1 MHNILSK
8 DMVAEW
14 GLGALPEIK
23 QVEMVDRI
31 GRLLYQAILVR
42 SLDILSEKEQE
53 EFDLLLDEDST
64 TPQDVLAFLASKIP
78 TFEQMRQEEVA
89 KLKEDLLVPVPTL
102 P

>member
-14 GLGALPEIK
+14 RLGALPEIK

-42 SLDILSEKEQE
+42 SLDILSEKEQT
-53 EFDLLLDEDST
+53 EFDLLLDEDTT
-64 TPQDVLAFLASKIP
+64 TPQEVLKFLAGKIP
-78 TFEQMRQEEVA
+78 TFEEMRQEEVE
-89 KLKEDLLVPVPTL
+89 KLKEDLLVPTA
-102 P
+102 

>member
-1 MHNILSK
+1 MTTNILSK

-42 SLDILSEKEQE
+42 SLDILSEKEQT
-53 EFDLLLDEDST
+53 EFDSLLDEDTT
-64 TPQDVLAFLASKIP
+64 TPQEVLQFLASKIP
-78 TFEQMRQEEVA
+78 TFDEMRKEEVE
-89 KLKEDLLVPVPTL
+89 KLKEDLLVPTV
-102 P
+102 